1 MHDDL
6 ARYAAAD
13 PLADVCVIGAGA
25 AGLSLA
31 LRLARRGRH
40 VLLCEGGEQDFTL
53 RSQALYEG
61 AVAGDPY
68 IPLDAARLRYFGGS
82 TNHWGGMCRPLDAY
96 DFTAKPADEGTA
108 WPIDRDALAPYYADA
123 AAILGVSPIPPDAT
137 IPGLALKRVHFSI
150 GPATRLKETC
160 ADEVAR
166 SPQLHYCPNANLF
179 GLETRDGRITAAV
192 FKDYTGGEYRV
203 RARQFVLAC
212 GGIENSRLLL
222 WCNRRS
228 HGQVVKQPATLGRYW
243 MDHPHATL
251 GRAIILEPAA
261 LGLDASQSVFLAP
274 SPAMLAEHRILNCG
288 LRLHR
293 MSDTET
299 GELVEQLTLAA
310 PRLGEWIK
318 QRPLAANGCC
328 GVVLRA
334 AWEQQPHPESR
345 VELADGDLDALG
357 MPRSRLV
364 WRKTALDH
372 HTVRDCALTLGDYLR
387 RRDIGRV
394 RLDPWL
400 TDDTLQFP
408 ADGELAGR
416 HHMGGT
422 RMAESPEHGVVDRDC
437 RVFGQDN
444 LYIGGS
450 SVFPSSGHANP
461 TLTLV
466 QLAMRLADHLDARLA

>member
-1 MHDDL
+1 MHIDL
-6 ARYAAAD
+6 ASYAARD
-13 PLADVCVIGAGA
+13 PLADVCIIGSGA
-25 AGLSLA
+25 AGLTLA
-31 LRLARRGRH
+31 TRLARRGRH
-40 VLLCEGGEQDFTL
+40 VLLCEGGDQVFTE
-53 RSQALYEG
+53 RSQALYRGES
-61 AVAGDPY
+61 VGDPY
-68 IPLDAARLRYFGGS
+68 IPLDAARLRFFGGS

-96 DFTAKPADEGTA
+96 DFTAKPADPRTA
-108 WPIDRDALAPYYADA
+108 WPIGRDDLAPAYPA
-123 AAILGVSPIPPDAT
+123 AADILEVSPIPPDT
-137 IPGLALKRVHFSI
+137 RIPGLALKRVHFSI
-150 GPATRLKETC
+150 GPATRLKDKY

-166 SPQLHYCPNANLF
+166 SPHLHYSRNTNLF
-179 GLETRDGRITAAV
+179 GLETRDGRLTGAV
-192 FKDYTGGEYRV
+192 VRDYTGGAYRL
-203 RARQFVLAC
+203 RARYVVLAC

-222 WCNRRS
+222 WCNRQSGGR
-228 HGQVVKQPATLGRYW
+228 VIRQPATLGRYW

-251 GRAIILEPAA
+251 GRALVFAPAA

-274 SPAMLAEHRILNCG
+274 TPAMLATRGVLNCG

-293 MSDTET
+293 MSPED
-299 GELVEQLTLAA
+299 GEALATHLALIA
-310 PRLGEWIK
+310 PRLGERLRR
-318 QRPLAANGCC
+318 QPPGSRC

-345 VELADGDLDALG
+345 VELDDDDRDALG

-372 HTVRDCALTLGDYLR
+372 HTVRECVLTLNDYLR

-394 RLDPWL
+394 QLEPWL
-400 TDDTLQFP
+400 ADDTLQFP
-408 ADGELAGR
+408 EDGELAGR

-422 RMAESPEHGVVDRDC
+422 RMADTPEHGIVDRDC

-466 QLAMRLADHLDARLA
+466 QLAVRLADHLDARLD